1 MGTNQLYSTNH
12 RGTGNPLIDADADPT
27 VLALWTEIFGEVS
40 CLMAEPSGLS
50 RKDIVHMASA
60 FGKNLPKFDSTKGNA
75 EGYVR
80 AVVELIQQMGLQNY
94 PNEMLTYLGKNLGS
108 GTAEGNVIDG
118 LMDRAKEQA
127 TEILVQQRRSDG
139 EIGAMTHTRNPKF
152 GEYRVVKLLRSIVN
166 HFSRRE
172 TPYET
177 ETGDTDR

>member
-27 VLALWTEIFGEVS
+27 VLVLWNQIFGEVS

-80 AVVELIQQMGLQNY
+80 AVVELIQQMGLQKY

-127 TEILVQQRRSDG
+127 TEILVQQRRSDSIYCESNNNHNVRKSDIYLG
-139 EIGAMTHTRNPKF
+139 TRAIYISMF
-152 GEYRVVKLLRSIVN
+152 AD
-166 HFSRRE
+166 
-172 TPYET
+172 TPPSWT
-177 ETGDTDR
+177 L

>member
-1 MGTNQLYSTNH
+1 
-12 RGTGNPLIDADADPT
+12 
-27 VLALWTEIFGEVS
+27 
-40 CLMAEPSGLS
+40 MAEPSGLS
-50 RKDIVHMASA
+50 RKDIMHMASA

-127 TEILVQQRRSDG
+127 TEILAWLSFSTISEQKARSVECERVRRD
-139 EIGAMTHTRNPKF
+139 
-152 GEYRVVKLLRSIVN
+152 
-166 HFSRRE
+166 FSS
-172 TPYET
+172 
-177 ETGDTDR
+177 

>member
-1 MGTNQLYSTNH
+1 MLTDEAKMVAKLEDPETGDLKDGYEIYKVLSNPTASTMKN
-12 RGTGNPLIDADADPT
+12 LIT
-27 VLALWTEIFGEVS
+27 L
-40 CLMAEPSGLS
+40 PSGLS

-152 GEYRVVKLLRSIVN
+152 GEYRV
-166 HFSRRE
+166 
-172 TPYET
+172 
-177 ETGDTDR
+177 